1 MRRIL
6 TALAL
11 ATLIAAPAA
20 AGPKLNPEQ
29 RLAKVIE
36 GRLAGDPVS
45 CINLRRIQ
53 SSQIIDRTAIVYE
66 AGNTLYVN
74 RPRAGAESLD
84 SWDVLVVRPFNS
96 QLCSI
101 DAVDLY
107 DRGSR
112 MQNGFVLLGDFVP
125 YRKVR

>member
-1 MRRIL
+1 
-6 TALAL
+6 
-11 ATLIAAPAA
+11 LIAAPAA

-29 RLAKVIE
+29 RLAKVID

>member
-29 RLAKVIE
+29 RLAKVID